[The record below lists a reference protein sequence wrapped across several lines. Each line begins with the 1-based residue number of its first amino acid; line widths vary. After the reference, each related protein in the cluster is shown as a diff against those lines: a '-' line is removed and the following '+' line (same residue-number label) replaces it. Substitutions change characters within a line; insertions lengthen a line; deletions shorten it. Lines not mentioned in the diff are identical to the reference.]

1 MISAPLRSLVLFLAF
16 IAFSVKVQAVGIC
29 DWDVR
34 TYTQQQ
40 GSVNF
45 KTLRSGRY
53 TKGYI
58 GEVPFV
64 SKWFSSDTC
73 YVGDEAF
80 KCVYVDDGGILGTNI
95 TVPNITNADVIYIDS
110 TYPVTIHR
118 IEDHVQN
125 KSLMDRFIVD
135 EDMQLTKCPKYK
147 QTTLVWKF
155 PGSVQNRT
163 AFECFREGT
172 RLCKGVTT
180 GNETNKCVVTVD
192 GGNLVHTRVVN
203 STKDGVEIFYCR
215 LDPAT
220 PHRAL
225 TYNIDWRNATE
236 VPPGGIPRETLV
248 LVEKPKNGSQNT
260 TSAAKRLTALSL
272 GSLMALFATLADN
285 Y

>member
-1 MISAPLRSLVLFLAF
+1 MISAPLRRLVLFLAF

-29 DWDVR
+29 DWDAR
-34 TYTQQQ
+34 TYTNQQ
-40 GSVNF
+40 GPVNF

-53 TKGYI
+53 TTGYI
-58 GEVPFV
+58 GEVPFT
-64 SKWFSSDTC
+64 SKWFSWDTC
-73 YVGDEAF
+73 YLGDVAF
-80 KCVYVDDGGILGTNI
+80 KCVYEDDGSILGTNI

-135 EDMQLTKCPKYK
+135 KDMHLTKCPKYK

-155 PGSVQNRT
+155 PGSVENRT
-163 AFECFREGT
+163 AFECFRERT
-172 RLCKGVTT
+172 KLCSGVTT
-180 GNETNKCVVTVD
+180 GNETNKCVVTVA

-215 LDPAT
+215 LSSAT

-236 VPPGGIPRETLV
+236 VPPGGISHEGLFAAV
-248 LVEKPKNGSQNT
+248 KPKSGSPNT

-272 GSLMALFATLADN
+272 GSVMALFATLAERH
-285 Y
+285 